1 MLEDPSGGFDS
12 PSPAARAADQT
23 AKYGKQARHLRERI
37 WELAEREKETKS
49 EEEQAAQWATERSGD
64 QTKVEPGALSGEG
77 RPRAGENPEVKEEPA
92 ERK

>member
-1 MLEDPSGGFDS
+1 M
-12 PSPAARAADQT
+12 
-23 AKYGKQARHLRERI
+23 RERI

-77 RPRAGENPEVKEEPA
+77 RPRAGGNPEVKEKPA